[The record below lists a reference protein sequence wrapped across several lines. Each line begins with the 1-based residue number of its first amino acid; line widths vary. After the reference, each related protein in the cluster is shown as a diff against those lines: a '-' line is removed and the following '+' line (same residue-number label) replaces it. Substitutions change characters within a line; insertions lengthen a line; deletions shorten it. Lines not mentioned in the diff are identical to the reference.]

1 MRIASG
7 WHRYGARALALAV
20 LCVGLALAAAG
31 PTPAGAT
38 EARPPVAPPA
48 PARHGGGF
56 ALVLLGYRQ
65 ALEQLTLD
73 LRGRAAEL
81 ADGAEMAPAELA
93 AAVDRVTAGADPLAL
108 IDTASCGPSLC
119 SRLLSRVRSGV
130 ARVTALPSARSALT

>member
-1 MRIASG
+1 MRITSG

-20 LCVGLALAAAG
+20 VGVALALAAAG
-31 PTPAGAT
+31 PTPVGAT
-38 EARPPVAPPA
+38 ETGPAVAPPA
-48 PARHGGGF
+48 PARHGGGGF

-93 AAVDRVTAGADPLAL
+93 RPPTG
-108 IDTASCGPSLC
+108 
-119 SRLLSRVRSGV
+119 
-130 ARVTALPSARSALT
+130 